1 MKTITPYTANKLYK
15 KNKVDDKSFTSF
27 VFEEILM
34 KGDTFQVSLE
44 DYKNYKKWTQA
55 AKRYNGIHKNE
66 FTFPYTVDEDN
77 KALIIK
83 ASKI

>member
-15 KNKVDDKSFTSF
+15 KNKVDDKSFTGF

-34 KGDTFQVSLE
+34 KGDIFQVSLE
-44 DYKNYKKWTQA
+44 DYTKWTQA
-55 AKRYNGIHKNE
+55 AKRYNGYHKNK

-77 KALIIK
+77 KALILR